1 MKNSVV
7 ISVFCVLIAYVS
19 LSMVMFMKL
28 YPVRPL
34 GWGQDKMM
42 NQLFII
48 HKEDGLQRILTTK
61 AYKTAKTSGIIQ
73 RLKGAASTIETR
85 HRVENIES
93 QKFAPR
99 KNLIILSPGRGGS
112 SFLGAMFDSSP
123 QVMFWFEP
131 LRIVTQK
138 LYEAGVI
145 LKGHELINF
154 REMCVNL
161 IDSFFKC
168 DFSNIPNTTLSEY
181 SRHIF
186 RRRSEALT
194 SGYLCPNRSSGCL
207 TFSDSLLKK
216 ACNSYKHTV
225 IKILN
230 SRVPNKTIQS
240 FRKLFQQKNAYDVRL
255 IHLVRDPR
263 AVIYSRIY
271 SVNWMKIS
279 YRDSKF
285 RSYVQRLCDPIE
297 QNIRMGLL
305 YPPPWLKGRFKVVRY
320 EDLVVSTVSIVQEL
334 YRFAGFDW
342 STSVDKWISVHDRPP
357 NNSTAERNAYSLYRN
372 ASHVTDKWKNA
383 PKDLLRVVEDTCND
397 LMSLL
402 GYERWINRGR

>member
-1 MKNSVV
+1 MLPNSESPILRISGYTLNMKSRVV
-7 ISVFCVLIAYVS
+7 FFVFCVLIAYVS
-19 LSMVMFMKL
+19 LSMMLFIKL
-28 YPVRPL
+28 YSVRPSVR
-34 GWGQDKMM
+34 GQKKNMIE
-42 NQLFII
+42 QLFNFQ
-48 HKEDGLQRILTTK
+48 EDGLQRIETTNAEK
-61 AYKTAKTSGIIQ
+61 KAKT
-73 RLKGAASTIETR
+73 ASTIEIR
-85 HRVENIES
+85 HMVENIES

-112 SFLGAMFDSSP
+112 SFLGALFDSNP

-145 LKGHELINF
+145 LKGNELINF
-154 REMCVNL
+154 RETCVNL

-168 DFSNIPNTTLSEY
+168 DFSNISNTTLSEY

-194 SGYLCPNRSSGCL
+194 SGYLCPNKSSECL

-216 ACNSYKHTV
+216 ACNSYNHTV
-225 IKILN
+225 IKILT

-240 FRKLFQQKNAYDVRL
+240 FRELFQQKNGYDVKL

-263 AVIYSRIY
+263 AVIYSTMK
-271 SVNWMKIS
+271 SVKWMNIS
-279 YRDSKF
+279 HRDSNF

-305 YPPPWLKGRFKVVRY
+305 YPPPWLKDRFKVVRY
-320 EDLVVSTVSIVQEL
+320 EDLAVSTVRIAREL

-342 STSVDKWISVHDRPP
+342 STSVDK
-357 NNSTAERNAYSLYRN
+357 
-372 ASHVTDKWKNA
+372 
-383 PKDLLRVVEDTCND
+383 
-397 LMSLL
+397 
-402 GYERWINRGR
+402 